1 VPADDDLMTDDPD
14 KLQSLHQRLTGSMKL
29 VETTRELA
37 GLHDLDEILRSV
49 TRGACDALDCARASL
64 FVFDKS
70 TDELYTRVAIDL
82 EIEEIRTSIDSGIVG
97 WVARR
102 RKVANIPDPSADARW
117 ISSVDRATGFVTR
130 NILAAPVISQHGEQ
144 LVGVLQAINK
154 RNGAFHEFDE
164 ELLQA
169 FASHAATALERAD
182 LLEETRRTQALEVE
196 IGMARDIQTS
206 FLPADMPEIP
216 EYELAV
222 WWQPA
227 EAVGGDY
234 YDLVSLPDGRLGFI
248 TADVSGHGVAASL
261 IMASVRAMLHV
272 LARTTSDPSQIL
284 SLVGES
290 IAADL
295 HFGRFITF
303 LIVALD
309 PVRHELMFANAGHG
323 PAFHFQREQQEF
335 CNLVSTSLPFG
346 FSDEF
351 PSSESQSLNMQVGDL
366 LVLGTDGVIEVRDER
381 GAIFGTDR
389 LKALILENRRL
400 PAPEL
405 LKRVKSAVVE
415 FHSDKFPADDVTL
428 MILERKL
435 G

>member
-1 VPADDDLMTDDPD
+1 MTDDPE

-37 GLHDLDEILRSV
+37 GLHDLDEILCSV
-49 TRGACDALDCARASL
+49 TRGACDALDCERASL

-70 TDELYTRVAIDL
+70 SDELYTRVAIDL
-82 EIEEIRTSIDSGIVG
+82 EIEEIRTSIDTGIVG

-102 RKVANIPDPSADARW
+102 RKVANIPDPPADARW
-117 ISSVDRATGFVTR
+117 NSSVDRATGFVTR
-130 NILAAPVISQHGEQ
+130 NILAAPVISQHGDQ

-154 RNGAFHEFDE
+154 RNETFREFDE

-169 FASHAATALERAD
+169 FASHAATALERAE
-182 LLEETRRTQALEVE
+182 LLEETRRKQALEVE

-206 FLPADMPEIP
+206 FLPAEMPVIA

-227 EAVGGDY
+227 DAVGGDY
-234 YDLVSLPDGRLGFI
+234 YDLVPLPDGRLGFI

-272 LARTTSDPSQIL
+272 LARTTSDPAQIL

-295 HFGRFITF
+295 HLGRFITF

-309 PVRHELMFANAGHG
+309 PVRHELTFANAGHG
-323 PAFHFQREQQEF
+323 PAFHFQREKREF
-335 CNLVSTSLPFG
+335 RELSSTTLPFG
-346 FSDEF
+346 FSED
-351 PSSESQSLNMQVGDL
+351 SSFCKSLSLKMELGDL
-366 LVLGTDGVIEVRDER
+366 LVLGTDGVIEVRNER
-381 GAIFGTDR
+381 GEIFGSER
-389 LKALILENRRL
+389 LKEVIRENRRL

-405 LKRVKSAVVE
+405 LERVKAAVME
-415 FHSDKFPADDVTL
+415 FHADAYPADDVTL

>member
-1 VPADDDLMTDDPD
+1 MTGNST
-14 KLQSLHQRLTGSMKL
+14 KLQLLHQRLTGSMKL

-49 TRGACDALDCARASL
+49 TRGACDALGCERASL
-64 FVFDKS
+64 FVFDKL
-70 TDELYTRVAIDL
+70 TNELYTRVAIDL
-82 EIEEIRTSIDSGIVG
+82 EIEEIRASIDCGIVG

-102 RKVANIPDPSADARW
+102 RKVANIPDPPADARW
-117 ISSVDRATGFVTR
+117 NSSVDRATGFVTR
-130 NILAAPVISQHGEQ
+130 SILAAPVVSQHDDQ

-154 RNGAFHEFDE
+154 RNEAFGDFDE

-182 LLEETRRTQALEVE
+182 LLEEARRTQALEVE
-196 IGMARDIQTS
+196 IGMAREIQTS
-206 FLPADMPEIP
+206 FLPSEIP

-234 YDLVSLPDGRLGFI
+234 YDLVLLPDGRLGFI

-272 LARTTSDPSQIL
+272 LARTTSDPAQIL
-284 SLVGES
+284 ALLDES
-290 IAADL
+290 ITADL
-295 HFGRFITF
+295 HFGRFVTF

-309 PVRHELMFANAGHG
+309 PVRHKLTFANAGHG
-323 PAFHFQREQQEF
+323 PAFHFRREEQEF
-335 CNLVSTSLPFG
+335 CNLDSTSLPFG
-346 FSDEF
+346 FSEEF
-351 PSSESQSLNMQVGDL
+351 PICESPSLNMKVGDL
-366 LVLGTDGVIEVRDER
+366 LVLGTDGVVEVRNES
-381 GAIFGTDR
+381 GEIFGSKR

-400 PAPEL
+400 PAPDL
-405 LKRVKSAVVE
+405 LERVKSAVVKFQADE
-415 FHSDKFPADDVTL
+415 FPADDVTL